1 MQTIFDFFQQYGP
14 ISAGGVLLLGILAFI
29 ALLKSLYYI
38 CAPNELLVF
47 SGGRKTKLPDGSV
60 RGFRV
65 AQGGGWRTPI
75 VGKVD
80 RISLALLEVPISVRG
95 AFSKG
100 GIALNVDAIAN
111 VKISNDPVL
120 VSNAIERF
128 LGRDKNEVRRVAKET
143 LEGHLRGVLA
153 RLTPEE
159 VNEDRLKF
167 AEELSVES
175 EHDLSKLGIQLD
187 TLKIQHVSDD
197 KGYLDSIG
205 RVVIAN
211 VIRDAEIA
219 ESDAEREAELAEASN
234 RARGN
239 VKVAEVE
246 AQIARLRNDLRRIQ
260 AELES
265 TVNSEEERT
274 KAAAREARAKAE
286 QELQAV
292 RAELEA
298 IRLQCDQVI
307 PAEAARQAQELIAKG
322 DAALLRERGYAIS
335 EALELMNSAW
345 KEAGESALAI
355 YLIEDIEKILG
366 SAAKGVGKVKIQELH
381 MIDGGDGKVL
391 AGYINS
397 YPEMLKSVL
406 AAVKDTTG
414 IDVADAISAAKTE
427 AEK

>member
-1 MQTIFDFFQQYGP
+1 
-14 ISAGGVLLLGILAFI
+14 
-29 ALLKSLYYI
+29 
-38 CAPNELLVF
+38 
-47 SGGRKTKLPDGSV
+47 
-60 RGFRV
+60 
-65 AQGGGWRTPI
+65 
-75 VGKVD
+75 
-80 RISLALLEVPISVRG
+80 
-95 AFSKG
+95 
-100 GIALNVDAIAN
+100 
-111 VKISNDPVL
+111 
-120 VSNAIERF
+120 
-128 LGRDKNEVRRVAKET
+128 
-143 LEGHLRGVLA
+143 
-153 RLTPEE
+153 
-159 VNEDRLKF
+159 
-167 AEELSVES
+167 
-175 EHDLSKLGIQLD
+175 
-187 TLKIQHVSDD
+187 
-197 KGYLDSIG
+197 
-205 RVVIAN
+205 